1 MAALAC
7 ALILLAALGAGIG
20 PVLALGIASER
31 GLSVSFLALWDDAYL
46 RQVILFTLGQA
57 ALSTLLAVVGAVPVA
72 RALAR
77 REAFP
82 GRALLL
88 HLLAVPLLLPA
99 LVGVVALV
107 TLYGQKGWIAGIV
120 RALGGEMPPLYGLGG
135 ILLAHTFFNLPLAT
149 RLLLRA
155 LETVPGESWRLAA
168 QLGFSPRHVWRFIDR
183 PLIFRALPAIA
194 ALVFLLCAGSFTI
207 VLALGGGPG
216 ATTLEVALYEA
227 LRLDFDPSRAALLAL
242 LQTCL
247 CLAIGALVLR
257 FTPPAVPL
265 SLGPGRWAA
274 RPDAA
279 LLRTRVTDTVTI
291 TLAMLFVALP
301 IAGMI
306 VAGLRGPVSQ
316 VLMDADLWQA
326 LANSLRLIGL
336 ATPLTLLL
344 AGGLL
349 LGAKQLPER
358 ARRRLAGLGVLPLA
372 LPPIVIGTGWFILF
386 RPLVLAPWVAIALT
400 VALNALMA
408 LPYALRALA
417 PAVAEAA
424 ARHDRLCRALGVT
437 GWRRFWLIDFPSL
450 RRPLATA
457 TALTAALCLGDLGA
471 VALFGASDTA
481 ALPAL
486 LFSRMGSYRFDEAA
500 VIALFFLLVGLG
512 LFFVIERGFGH
523 DRRA

>member
-1 MAALAC
+1 MPALAC

-20 PVLALGIASER
+20 PVLALGMGSER
-31 GLSVSFLALWDDAYL
+31 GVGASLSALWGDAYL

-77 REAFP
+77 RQAFL
-82 GRALLL
+82 GRGLLL

-99 LVGVVALV
+99 LVGVLALV

-135 ILLAHTFFNLPLAT
+135 ILLAHTFFNLPLAA

-155 LETVPGESWRLAA
+155 LETVPGESWRLSA
-168 QLGFSPRHVWRFIDR
+168 QLGFSPGHVWRFIDR
-183 PLIFRALPAIA
+183 PVILRALPAIA

-227 LRLDFDPSRAALLAL
+227 LRLDFDPTRAALLAL
-242 LQTCL
+242 LQTGL
-247 CLAIGALVLR
+247 CLTIGALVLR
-257 FTPPAVPL
+257 FTPPTVPL
-265 SLGPGRWAA
+265 SLGPGRWAT
-274 RPDAA
+274 RPDVA
-279 LLRTRVTDTVTI
+279 LLRTRLTDGATI
-291 TLAMLFVALP
+291 LLAALFVGLP
-301 IAGMI
+301 IVGII
-306 VAGLRGPVSQ
+306 VAGLRGPMAR
-316 VLMDADLWQA
+316 VLLDPDLWVA
-326 LANSLRLIGL
+326 LANSLKLIGFT
-336 ATPLTLLL
+336 TPLTLLL

-349 LGAKQLPER
+349 LGARRLPER
-358 ARRRLAGLGVLPLA
+358 ARQRLAGLGILPLA

-400 VALNALMA
+400 AALTALMA

-417 PAVAEAA
+417 PAVIEAA

-437 GWRRFWLIDFPSL
+437 GWQRFRLIDFPSL

-457 TALTAALCLGDLGA
+457 TALTAALSLGDLGA
-471 VALFGASDTA
+471 VALFGATETA

-512 LFFVIERGFGH
+512 LFWGIEKGFGY